1 MGTGLF
7 TGRCARYLKVR
18 LENEAEAARGNE
30 GLARPTARRLV
41 YDPPMNVQWIS
52 VTEATRFWP
61 ERESGAS
68 ITATVGVIG

>member
-7 TGRCARYLKVR
+7 KGRCARYLKVR

-41 YDPPMNVQWIS
+41 YAPPMNVQWIS
-52 VTEATRFWP
+52 VTEATQLWP
-61 ERESGAS
+61 EQEPAARMS
-68 ITATVGVIG
+68 